1 MDPSQNHNVNVAES
15 ERIRL
20 APILGAGGAVL
31 VAGLAAWA
39 AYAPVMFMETLRAGW
54 MACFG

>member
-1 MDPSQNHNVNVAES
+1 MDPSQNHNVVES

-20 APILGAGGAVL
+20 APILGAGGAIL

-39 AYAPVMFMETLRAGW
+39 VYAPVMFMETLRAGW

>member
-1 MDPSQNHNVNVAES
+1 MGQFSDHHPAEA

-20 APILGAGGAVL
+20 APILGAGAAL
-31 VAGLAAWA
+31 LAAGLAAWA
-39 AYAPVMFMETLRAGW
+39 VYAPVMFLETLRAGW

>member
-1 MDPSQNHNVNVAES
+1 MDQLSNHHAADA

-20 APILGAGGAVL
+20 APILGAGAVIL
-31 VAGLAAWA
+31 VAGLAAWT